1 MEKDI
6 RFSEKKV
13 DSSWKDHAVKERETQ
28 QPAPKASG
36 KQGSGAEET
45 SKPFLN
51 LISSLGYQAMM
62 LLGEI
67 PDPMTGQ
74 TEVNLRGARE
84 VIDLLGA
91 LKKKTEGQQSPEEK
105 QAFEALLPEL
115 QMKFTSRA

>member
-13 DSSWKDHAVKERETQ
+13 DSSWKDHAIKERETLQ
-28 QPAPKASG
+28 SGRSASD
-36 KQGSGAEET
+36 KRADTPEET

-84 VIDLLGA
+84 IIDLLGT
-91 LKKKTEGQQSPEEK
+91 LKKKTEGHQSPEEK

-115 QMKFTSRA
+115 QMKFSARA